1 MRFIENIT
9 VGGECFALCLA
20 EEEDCDLL
28 EATERECFESCPWS
42 AKMFSEIL
50 DKEGGSV
57 YCICDMQMSKIL
69 AYSVMYSCLDEADLA
84 NIATLPEM
92 RKQGFGGALLDKSLE
107 ISRKIGVLRTFLE
120 VRESNAS
127 ARGLYL
133 SRDFKEIG
141 RRRNY
146 YRDPK
151 EDAII
156 MVREEN

>member
-1 MRFIENIT
+1 MKFIENIS
-9 VGGECFALCLA
+9 VGEECLALCLA
-20 EEEDCDLL
+20 EDEDCALL
-28 EATERECFESCPWS
+28 ESVERRCFASCPWS

-50 DKEGGSV
+50 EKEGCSI
-57 YCICDMQMSKIL
+57 YCICDMQMSNIL

-84 NIATLPEM
+84 NIATLPEN
-92 RKQGFGGALLDKSLE
+92 RGRGFGGALLDKSLE
-107 ISRKIGVLRTFLE
+107 ISRNSGVLRTFLE
-120 VRESNAS
+120 VRESNAP

-133 SRDFKEIG
+133 SRGFKEIG

-146 YRDPK
+146 YRDPR